1 MRYSLT
7 IMVLMFSVH
16 CFAQHDWDSKTWN
29 KESLGF
35 GCSVDGQMTKPVLNM
50 TELFIEKRFNK
61 IRQLLNS
68 EVSADQYLATFV
80 LERLESK
87 KELEITGDERQR
99 INEIKNSNE
108 SVPFCSGCTLWT
120 EIRLKDLFDEKNQ
133 NIVFPSAENW
143 FDNFYKVYYKQR
155 NRKNHQ
161 KN

>member
-1 MRYSLT
+1 
-7 IMVLMFSVH
+7 MFSIY
-16 CFAQHDWDSKTWN
+16 CFAQHDWDSKNWN
-29 KESLGF
+29 KKGLGF

-50 TELFIEKRFNK
+50 TELFMEKRFDK

-68 EVSADQYLATFV
+68 EVPADQYLATFV

-108 SVPFCSGCTLWT
+108 IVPFCSGCT
-120 EIRLKDLFDEKNQ
+120 LKDLFDEKNQ
-133 NIVFPSAENW
+133 NIVFASAENW

-161 KN
+161 KK

>member
-1 MRYSLT
+1 MKLLIT
-7 IMVLMFSVH
+7 IFALLCSIGS
-16 CFAQHDWDSKTWN
+16 FAQHDWDGKNWN

-50 TELFIEKRFNK
+50 TELFMEKRFDK
-61 IRQLLNS
+61 IRQFLNS
-68 EVSADQYLATFV
+68 EVPADQYLATFV

-87 KELEITGDERQR
+87 KELKITGDERQR

-108 SVPFCSGCTLWT
+108 IVPFCSGCTLWT
-120 EIRLKDLFDEKNQ
+120 EMPLKDLFDEKNQ
-133 NIVFPSAENW
+133 NIVFASAENW

-155 NRKNHQ
+155 NRKNQ